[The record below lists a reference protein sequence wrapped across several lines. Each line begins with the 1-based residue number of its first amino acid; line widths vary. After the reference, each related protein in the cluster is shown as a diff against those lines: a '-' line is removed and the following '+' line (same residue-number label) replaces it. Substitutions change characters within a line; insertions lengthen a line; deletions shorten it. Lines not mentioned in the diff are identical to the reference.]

1 MQYRHAFHAGNFA
14 DVHKHVALL
23 ALHAALARKDKGY
36 FHLDTHGGS
45 GLYDLRGE
53 QARRGNEAAAG
64 IERVADGPPP
74 HTPEITHY
82 LQALARVR
90 SSSGAHS
97 YPGSP
102 LLSASVLRPVD
113 RGVCVEF
120 IAQEARQLQRA
131 LDASFLPGAA
141 RLRVEAGDGYQRL
154 IASLPPLE
162 RRALVLI
169 DPPYEDADEWNRIVA
184 VLPEALRR
192 HDSAVIAV
200 WFPVKR
206 QRDTDLWLAKIG
218 RAITQPTLAAQ
229 LWLHPRD
236 TAAGLNGSGL
246 LVVNPPWQFDLRA
259 AQWQEELR
267 RRLGGGA
274 DSGSDVRWIVHE

>member
-23 ALHAALARKDKGY
+23 ALHAALAREDKGY
-36 FHLDTHGGS
+36 FHLDTHSGS
-45 GLYDLRGE
+45 GLYDLKGE
-53 QARRGNEAAAG
+53 QARRGNESSAGVERLQDIAAP
-64 IERVADGPPP
+64 RS
-74 HTPEITHY
+74 PEIAQY
-82 LQALARVR
+82 LEALTRVR
-90 SSSGAHS
+90 SSSGAHT

-113 RGVCVEF
+113 RAVCVEF
-120 IAQEARQLQRA
+120 VAQESRQLQRA
-131 LDASFLPGAA
+131 LDASFLPGAS

-154 IASLPPLE
+154 VASMPPLE

-169 DPPYEDADEWNRIVA
+169 DPPYEEADEFARILA

-192 HDSAVIAV
+192 LDSAVIAV
-200 WFPVKR
+200 WFPLKR
-206 QRDTDLWLAKIG
+206 QRDTDLWLAKVS
-218 RAITQPTLAAQ
+218 RSITQPTLAAQ

-246 LVVNPPWQFDLRA
+246 LVVNPPWHFDQRA

-267 RRLGGGA
+267 ELLGGGV
-274 DSGSDVRWIVHE
+274 DSGSDVRWVVNE

>member
-36 FHLDTHGGS
+36 FHLDTHSGS
-45 GLYDLRGE
+45 GLYDLKGE
-53 QARRGNEAAAG
+53 QARRGNESSAG
-64 IERVADGPPP
+64 VERLQDITAPRS
-74 HTPEITHY
+74 PEIAQY
-82 LQALARVR
+82 LEALARVR
-90 SSSGAHS
+90 SSSGAHT

-102 LLSASVLRPVD
+102 MLSASVLRPVD

-120 IAQEARQLQRA
+120 VAQESRQLQRA
-131 LDASFLPGAA
+131 LDASFLPGAN

-154 IASLPPLE
+154 VASMPPLE

-169 DPPYEDADEWNRIVA
+169 DPPYEEADEFARILA

-192 HDSAVIAV
+192 LDSAVIAV
-200 WFPVKR
+200 WFPLKR
-206 QRDTDLWLAKIG
+206 QRDTDLWLAKVS
-218 RAITQPTLAAQ
+218 RSITQPTLAAQ

-246 LVVNPPWQFDLRA
+246 LVVNPPWHFDQRA

-267 RRLGGGA
+267 ELLGGGV
-274 DSGSDVRWIVHE
+274 DSGSDVRWIVNE